1 MLDFIVVFSTIFF
14 IMSAAAYGVAIV
26 FNKI

>member
-14 IMSAAAYGVAIV
+14 IMSLAAYGVAMM